1 VLPSVPIP
9 SNVTLQLG
17 EALDWSCYGPEASE
31 DPEILQACYDEIT
44 GIVQKTLDGLAS
56 ERPYPILSRLN
67 ELRPSKMV
75 GRWIERFSS

>member
-1 VLPSVPIP
+1 MLPSVPIP

-17 EALDWSCYGPEASE
+17 E
-31 DPEILQACYDEIT
+31 
-44 GIVQKTLDGLAS
+44 TLDGLAR